1 MSNQAA
7 AAPFTIADEL
17 AARPTPSFGQR
28 LRRLG
33 TLARQNPLGAIG
45 LFLIVL
51 FFMTALFAPFIA
63 PYEAG
68 DLPGTKNESPSA
80 EFWFGTNRSGQ
91 DIFSRVVLGARIS
104 LAVAFISVIGGA
116 SLGMMVGI
124 ISGYT
129 GGGVDSVIQRSV
141 DTLIAFPALLL
152 LLIITQSRP
161 FERPSELLHLNE
173 DYVTIIF
180 ALMLA
185 VIPGVTRVVRGA
197 VLSEKNNQYVEAARS
212 IGAASPRILFRHV
225 LPNVLALGIIVMTSL
240 LGGIIL
246 AEASLSFLGLGIPGA
261 ASWGLDVNTAR
272 QDFPYHI
279 PAAFFPGAAIT
290 LTVLGFNLL
299 GDAIRDIADPRLRGS
314 R

>member
-17 AARPTPSFGQR
+17 AARPSPSLGAR
-28 LRRLG
+28 LRKLG
-33 TLARQNPLGAIG
+33 TMARQNPLGTIG
-45 LFLIVL
+45 LLLILGFV
-51 FFMTALFAPFIA
+51 FMAVFAPWIA
-63 PYEAG
+63 PYGAG
-68 DLPGTKNESPSA
+68 ELPGTKNQSPGSD
-80 EFWFGTNRSGQ
+80 FWFGTNRSGQ
-91 DIFSRVVLGARIS
+91 DIFSRVVLGSRIS

-116 SLGMMVGI
+116 SLGMLIGI
-124 ISGYT
+124 ISGYS
-129 GGGVDSVIQRSV
+129 GGSVDSVIQRTV
-141 DTLIAFPALLL
+141 DTAIAFPALLL

-161 FERPSELLHLNE
+161 FEKPAAWLHVNE
-173 DYVTIIF
+173 DYATIIF

-212 IGAASPRILFRHV
+212 IGAWSPRILFRHV

-261 ASWGLDVNTAR
+261 ASWGQDVNTAR
-272 QDFPYHI
+272 QDYPYHI